1 MHVLIVEDNKITRL
15 VFEKLIKSLGY
26 EVTACENAENALEA
40 CQSRFFPLII
50 LDLGLPGMDGFE
62 FCRRIRTL
70 PQHEYS
76 MILVVTAYDSLEDL
90 QTALDAGAD
99 DYIIKP
105 VDMELL
111 RRRLLILERQLQN
124 LNQQKHPVEQVA
136 YP

>member
-15 VFEKLIKSLGY
+15 VFEKLIRSLGY
-26 EVTACENAENALEA
+26 DVTACENAEVALA
-40 CQSRFFPLII
+40 VCQERFFPLII

-62 FCRRIRTL
+62 FCRRIRAL

-90 QTALDAGAD
+90 QAALDAGAD

-111 RRRLLILERQLQN
+111 RRRLMILERQLQN
-124 LNQQKHPVEQVA
+124 LSQHKPAVEQLA
-136 YP
+136 